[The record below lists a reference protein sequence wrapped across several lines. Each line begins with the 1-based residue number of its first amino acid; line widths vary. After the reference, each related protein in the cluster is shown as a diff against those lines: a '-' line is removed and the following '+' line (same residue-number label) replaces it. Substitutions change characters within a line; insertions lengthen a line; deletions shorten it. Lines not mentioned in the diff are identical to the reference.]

1 MSSVFFIGIDVG
13 TSGAKAILIDQIG
26 RVIATATNE
35 YPMYNP
41 HPLWCEQNPEDWWQA
56 VQKSISEIISRQ
68 KINPEE
74 IKGIG
79 LTGQM
84 HGLVTLDVNG
94 KSLYPCIMWND
105 QRTSEECKEITS
117 LVGFESLLSITGNP
131 ALPGFTA
138 PKIVWLKKHKP
149 DLYSKI
155 HKILLPKDYIRFRL
169 TNEFVTDVSDASGTS
184 LLNVKKRNWSK
195 EILTILEIPI
205 DWLPIVLESKEIS
218 GKITK
223 EIAAETGLK
232 EGTPVI
238 AGAGDQAAGAVGC
251 GAVKEGLISV
261 TLGTSG
267 VVFTSSNIFRI
278 EPEGK
283 LHAFC
288 HAVPDTWHLMGVTL
302 SAAGSFKWFKDTFFN
317 ESSYDLLTKSA
328 ETISPGSEGLI
339 YLPYLSGERT
349 PYPDP
354 DAKGSFIGITLRH
367 NQSHFIRALLEGV
380 SYSLKDC
387 YQLISNLGITA
398 DKIIISG
405 GGAKSK
411 LWKSI
416 IADLFGIEINT
427 LNCTEGAPY
436 GAAILAAVGIGYY
449 NNISEACETVLK
461 IDSSTLP
468 NKNNFNL
475 YNDYY
480 SVYREL
486 YPSLKTSFGSISALT
501 NKYHG
506 N

>member
-1 MSSVFFIGIDVG
+1 MSSVYFIGIDVG
-13 TSGAKAILIDQIG
+13 TSGAKAVLITQIG
-26 RVIATATNE
+26 KVIATATNE
-35 YPMYNP
+35 YPLYNP
-41 HPLWCEQNPEDWWQA
+41 RPLWCEQNPEDWWQA
-56 VQKSISEIISRQ
+56 VQKSISEIISDP

-117 LVGFESLLSITGNP
+117 LIGFERLLSITGNP
-131 ALPGFTA
+131 VLAGFTA
-138 PKIVWLKKHKP
+138 PKILWLKKHKP
-149 DLYSKI
+149 DIYAKI

-169 TNEFVTDVSDASGTS
+169 TNEYVTDVSDASGTS
-184 LLNVKKRNWSK
+184 LLDVKKRNWSK
-195 EILTILEIPI
+195 ELLTKLDIPT
-205 DWLPIVLESKEIS
+205 DWLPIALESKEIS
-218 GKITK
+218 GKITR
-223 EIAAETGLK
+223 ETAEKTGLK
-232 EGTPVI
+232 EGTHVI
-238 AGAGDQAAGAVGC
+238 AGAGDQSAGAIGC
-251 GAVKEGLISV
+251 GAVKEGIISV

-267 VVFTSSNIFRI
+267 VVFTSSNIYRI

-302 SAAGSFKWFKDTFFN
+302 SAAGSLKWLKETFFN
-317 ESSYDLLTKSA
+317 DSSYDLLSKSA

-354 DAKGSFIGITLRH
+354 NAKGSFIGITLRH

-380 SYSLKDC
+380 SYSMKDC

-398 DKIIISG
+398 DKLIISG

-416 IADLFGIEINT
+416 IADLFGNEINT

-436 GAAILAAVGIGYY
+436 GVAILAAVGTGYY
-449 NNISEACETVLK
+449 NNIFEACETILK

-468 NKNNFNL
+468 DKNNFNL

-480 SVYREL
+480 SIYREL
-486 YPSLKTSFGSISALT
+486 YPALKISFNNVSTLT
-501 NKYHG
+501 KKYYG